1 MRRMVPAMAMV
12 LLLTGAAGAQQSTTN
27 DKVMR
32 SLPGDAFTITDYYK
46 QNIYDPSDKKIGD
59 IKDVLIDKAGQI
71 KALMISVGGFLGAGE
86 KDVAVPFNAV
96 KSTTKNNKTYLT
108 MNASKDELKNAVGF
122 KYVSSTTKWAA
133 ENK

>member
-1 MRRMVPAMAMV
+1 
-12 LLLTGAAGAQQSTTN
+12 L
-27 DKVMR
+27 R

-96 KSTTKNNKTYLT
+96 QSTTKNNKTYLT

-122 KYVSSTTKWAA
+122 NYDSSTTKWVA